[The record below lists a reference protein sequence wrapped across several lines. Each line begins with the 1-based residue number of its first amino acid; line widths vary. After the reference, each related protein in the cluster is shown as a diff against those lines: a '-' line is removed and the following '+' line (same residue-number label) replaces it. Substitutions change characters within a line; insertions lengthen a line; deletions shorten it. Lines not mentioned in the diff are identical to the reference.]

1 MVVRTGTVAEGHQLS
16 LGVLGKLA
24 MQRRILGR
32 HAVARRAMAGGT
44 GWHTLARDAA
54 PIDVATQL
62 HGFGIVGGRGLELL
76 RGEEGSHVDHVLR
89 AELGGKGP
97 HHGIDAGRRLV
108 ALTGRKVLEL
118 LADVF
123 RMLTRQLGVL
133 GNLAVAVCAVTRGTD
148 FLDRF
153 LAGLEVRL
161 ERAFFLGGLLG
172 HERAGGAQHQPGS
185 QAGQRTRPQVLGQ
198 PQGNA
203 RHFRRRCRLSAITG
217 ILHAQSRC
225 HRSCRPHVPID
236 LLVASSGSPKHSD
249 DGRTNRCA

>member
-1 MVVRTGTVAEGHQLS
+1 
-16 LGVLGKLA
+16 
-24 MQRRILGR
+24 
-32 HAVARRAMAGGT
+32 MAGGA
-44 GWHTLARDAA
+44 GGHALAGNAT
-54 PIDVATQL
+54 PIDVAAQL
-62 HGFGIVGGRGLELL
+62 HGFGIVGSRRFELL
-76 RGEEGSHVDHVLR
+76 RSEEGGHVDHVLR
-89 AELGGKGP
+89 AELGGEGA
-97 HHGIDAGRRLV
+97 HHGIGAGRRLV

-123 RMLTRQLGVL
+123 GMLTRQLGVL
-133 GNLAVAVCAVTRGTD
+133 GNLAVAVCAVTGGTD

-161 ERAFFLGGLLG
+161 ERPFLLGGLLG

-198 PQGNA
+198 PQGHA